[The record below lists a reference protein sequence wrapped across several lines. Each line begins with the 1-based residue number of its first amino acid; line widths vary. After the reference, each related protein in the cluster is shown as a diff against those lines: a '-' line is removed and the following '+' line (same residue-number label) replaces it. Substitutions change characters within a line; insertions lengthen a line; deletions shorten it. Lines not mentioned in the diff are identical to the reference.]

1 MTQRHRIPPAVFD
14 AAGRLARL
22 GAIEFVGEREGTRVY
37 HLPKASHLG
46 LGLPFVVVLSPNGNA
61 ELVQAES
68 HSILAWVKGEAFH
81 EFLATD

>member
-1 MTQRHRIPPAVFD
+1 MTTKHSIPPAVFS

-22 GAIEFVGEREGTRVY
+22 SAIEFVGERDGTKVY

-46 LGLPFVVVLSPNGNA
+46 LGLPFVVVLSPNGLA
-61 ELVQAES
+61 ELVQANS
-68 HSILAWVKGEAFH
+68 HSILAWVRGEPSH